1 MKLETEF
8 YKLPVAFDA
17 SRVYGEISAIEPWR
31 WVPQGSPR
39 YQTLPLVSHHG
50 LDSEHPSAPSWPT
63 ANLERCP
70 YLRQVLAYFRS
81 ALTDVRV
88 RRVEPGSRS
97 PEHYDE
103 HHAGFSRYR
112 LQLPLLTDPRI
123 MFRCN
128 GRQVHMGRGEVWLYD
143 RLALYGVANP
153 TEWPRVHLT
162 IETSGS
168 GTLWNLIERA
178 ERPFDARHSIT
189 AEPDLIAFEPSWD
202 AGVLT
207 ENTPGTTILPPT
219 EVDAFMADLLERL
232 RASIV
237 RDPRG
242 RDEVVR
248 FIRRFQHDWRTLW
261 SLAGNSSDTWPR
273 YRTLSAGLLR
283 EVAMIESGPV
293 GAISGLRPSLTRR
306 LHDFLRTGAFNPRVA
321 GYDLDGVA
329 TPESVYELLGDPLM
343 RLRPDGGFDYWNPI
357 HKQYIDIRG
366 EEIELLRRFA
376 TPVTVAEAADAAGY
390 ACDADLLERVH
401 WFVLQ
406 HLVRPLA
413 AVPGVALPAAGLPAA
428 APAAQP
434 STEVMPEGD
443 SGPLPRAFELP
454 PPAPSATAA
463 ARVRSRLRAPEE
475 IIFRVSSRR
484 TEVYVWVPKVHG
496 FRLISWDA
504 LRMVGAMSA
513 GLSHRDASELPGVSY
528 DGELEKALAVLIDHG
543 MVSAIPGTAGSRRSE
558 VSGLTA

>member
-8 YKLPVAFDA
+8 YKLPVVFDA
-17 SRVYGEISAIEPWR
+17 SRVYSEISAIEPWR

-39 YQTLPLVSHHG
+39 YTTLPLVSHHG
-50 LDSEHPSAPSWPT
+50 LDTEHPSAPSWPT

-88 RRVEPGSRS
+88 RRVEPGARS

-123 MFRCN
+123 LFRCN
-128 GRQVHMGRGEVWLYD
+128 GHQVHMGRGEVWLFD
-143 RLALYGVANP
+143 RLALYGVSNP

-168 GTLWNLIERA
+168 GTLWNLIERS
-178 ERPFDARHSIT
+178 ERPFDARHSVT
-189 AEPDLIAFEPSWD
+189 TPPELIEFEPTWD

-219 EVDAFMADLLERL
+219 EVDAFVADLLDRL

-248 FIRRFQHDWRTLW
+248 SMRRFQHDWRTLW
-261 SLAGNSSDTWPR
+261 SLAGNSAETWPR
-273 YRTLSAGLLR
+273 YRTLAAGLLR
-283 EVAMIESGPV
+283 DVAQIESGPV
-293 GAISGLRPSLTRR
+293 GPISGLKPNLTRR

-321 GYDLDGVA
+321 GYDIDDVA
-329 TPESVYELLGDPLM
+329 HPESIYELVGDPLL
-343 RLRPDGGFDYWNPI
+343 RLRPDGGFEYWNPV
-357 HKQYIDIRG
+357 HKQYVDIRL
-366 EEIELLRRFA
+366 EEIDLLRRFA
-376 TPVTVAEAADAAGY
+376 APATVAEAAEAAGY
-390 ACDADLLERVH
+390 ACDSGLLERVR

-413 AVPGVALPAAGLPAA
+413 AMPGVAPPAAGMSPA
-428 APAAQP
+428 PPQP
-434 STEVMPEGD
+434 SGEVMPEGD
-443 SGPLPRAFELP
+443 SGPIPRLFEAP
-454 PPAPSATAA
+454 PPAPAATAV
-463 ARVRSRLRAPEE
+463 VRGRARLRAPEE
-475 IIFRVSSRR
+475 ITFRLTGRR
-484 TEVYVWVPKVHG
+484 AETYVWVPKVHG
-496 FRLISWDA
+496 FRGVSWDA
-504 LRMVGAMSA
+504 LRMVAAMSA
-513 GLSHRDASELPGVSY
+513 GMSHREATELPGIAY

-543 MVSAIPGTAGSRRSE
+543 MVASAPGTSNRRSE
-558 VSGLTA
+558 ASGLSV